1 MALIAGWSLV
11 AMAIIAGF
19 TFGYAFQNI
28 YVVKDAAATVTNLV
42 HSESLFRMLIFSFV
56 LVLILDVFVAWALY
70 FFFQQVNESL
80 SLLTAWL
87 RVVYAALL
95 GIALLPLITI
105 LQLSENAPQ
114 NEALIMNGFKGF
126 LDMWSL
132 GLLIFGI
139 YMLSLSYLVLKSG
152 FVPKVFGLL
161 VLLAG
166 ACYLFSNIAN
176 LLMPNYDD
184 YKGTVDMV
192 VGLPMAVGELGI
204 AFWLLLKGGK

>member
-1 MALIAGWSLV
+1 MALIAGWSLL

-19 TFGYAFQNI
+19 AYGFAFQNI
-28 YVVKDAAATVTNLV
+28 YVANDATTTISNLV
-42 HSESLFRMLIFSFV
+42 HSESLFRMLIFSFAV
-56 LVLILDVFVAWALY
+56 ILMLDLIVAWALY
-70 FFFQQVNESL
+70 FFFQRINESL

-95 GIALLPLITI
+95 GIALLPLITV
-105 LQLSENAPQ
+105 LQLSENVPQ
-114 NEALIMNGFKGF
+114 NEVLIMDGFKGF

-132 GLLIFGI
+132 GLLVFGV
-139 YMLSLSYLVLKSG
+139 YMLKLGYLVLKSG
-152 FVPKVFGLL
+152 FIPKVFGSL

-166 ACYLFSNIAN
+166 VCYLFSNMAN

-192 VGLPMAVGELGI
+192 LGLPMAAGELGI